1 MTRVF
6 PESGGKS
13 GKRWLMPPVVG
24 LRLCLCALF
33 FVDENQWH
41 GRFHFAEEGLA

>member
-6 PESGGKS
+6 PESGGNS

-24 LRLCLCALF
+24 LRLCLHWLF
-33 FVDENQWH
+33 FVEANQWH
-41 GRFHFAEEGLA
+41 ERIHFLKEGLA